1 MAKKNSGNGGRKSK
15 YPEVEKRIPEIMA
28 WRRQDG
34 LSEKDV
40 AAKLGI
46 APSTLEKYK
55 TEHPEFAAAL
65 KEAKQAIIS
74 DVFAALLK
82 RAKGYTYE
90 EKKVYTRKEEAEDG
104 YKDVTY
110 TEITHKQEPPNVA
123 ACSLLL
129 KNLDKEH
136 DWSDNPTMLEVK
148 RQELQLR
155 KQLAEADEW

>member
-1 MAKKNSGNGGRKSK
+1 MQTMAKNNGGRKSK
-15 YPEVEKRIPEIMA
+15 YPEVQKRIPEIMT
-28 WRRQDG
+28 WRRQEG

-46 APSTLEKYK
+46 SVSTLEKYK
-55 TEHPEFAAAL
+55 TEHKEFADAL
-65 KEAKQAIIS
+65 REAKQAIVS
-74 DVFAALLK
+74 DVFSSLLK

-90 EKKVYTRKEEAEDG
+90 EIKVYTRKEDTLDG
-104 YKDVTY
+104 VKDVTY
-110 TEITHKQEPPNVA
+110 TEKTKKHEPPNVA

-148 RQELQLR
+148 RQELELR
-155 KQLAEADEW
+155 KQMAEADNW

>member
-1 MAKKNSGNGGRKSK
+1 MAKKNSNGGGRKSK
-15 YPEVEKRIPEIMA
+15 YPEVQKRIPEIMA

-34 LSEKDV
+34 LSEKEI

-55 TEHPEFAAAL
+55 AEQPEFAAAL
-65 KEAKQAIIS
+65 KEAKQAIVS
-74 DVFAALLK
+74 DVFSALLK

-90 EKKVYTRKEEAEDG
+90 EKKVYTRKEDTADG
-104 YKDVTY
+104 VKDVTY
-110 TEITHKQEPPNVA
+110 TEITSKQEPPNVA

-129 KNLDKEH
+129 KNLDREH

-155 KQLAEADEW
+155 KQLAEAEQW

>member
-1 MAKKNSGNGGRKSK
+1 MAKKNSGNSGRKSK
-15 YPEVEKRIPEIMA
+15 YPEVQKRIPEIMA

-55 TEHPEFAAAL
+55 TEYPEFRDAL

-90 EKKVYTRKEEAEDG
+90 EKKVYTRKEGTEDG
-104 YKDVTY
+104 IKDVTY
-110 TEITHKQEPPNVA
+110 TEITSKHEPPNVA

>member
-1 MAKKNSGNGGRKSK
+1 MAKNNSGNGGRKSK
-15 YPEVEKRIPEIMA
+15 YPEVQKRIPEIMA

-46 APSTLEKYK
+46 APSTLEAYK
-55 TEHPEFAAAL
+55 TKYPEFAAAL

-74 DVFAALLK
+74 DVFSALLK

-90 EKKVYTRKEEAEDG
+90 EKKVYTRKEDTDTG
-104 YKDVTY
+104 VKDVTY
-110 TEITHKQEPPNVA
+110 TEITSKQEPPNVA